1 MSTSD
6 RVIIEIVVA
15 APIDVVWQALRDPV
29 EIGRWFG
36 WDSPALAE
44 EIDFIFRKALTVSEA
59 DHTLRGIDVPD
70 RITLEASGAQ
80 TIVRVVRSAP
90 VTDVSWQGIYDDMV
104 EGWITFMQQLR
115 FALERHSGADRRTVF
130 LNGRARAAGTA
141 LPGDALGLG
150 PLSTVPVGERYAITT
165 PFGERLEGTV
175 WFRTAYQMG
184 VTVDAFGDGLLIPN
198 DRPQTSKSPHG
209 GGNLVITTYGLSDR
223 AFAEL
228 QERWERWWTDKYEVI
243 DM

>member
-36 WDSPALAE
+36 WDSPALAD
-44 EIDFIFRKALTVSEA
+44 EIDFIFRKALTVSET

-70 RITLEASGAQ
+70 RITLEASGEQ

-115 FALERHSGADRRTVF
+115 FALERHRGADRRTLF

-150 PLSTVPVGERYAITT
+150 ALSTVPVGERYAITT

-175 WFRTAYQMG
+175 WFRAAYQIG

-209 GGNLVITTYGLSDR
+209 GGNLVMTTYGLSDR
-223 AFAEL
+223 AFADL
-228 QERWERWWTDKYEVI
+228 QERWERWWKETYEVI
-243 DM
+243 EM